1 MLLGKK
7 ILLDD
12 KYVKKTG
19 RIYINGVRS
28 IVRLSLIQK
37 HRDLIK
43 VKGYGSIRERN
54 LNIFKENLQN
64 AAINFTK
71 I

>member
-7 ILLDD
+7 ISLDD

-19 RIYINGVRS
+19 RIYINGVQS
-28 IVRLSLIQK
+28 LVRLSLIQK
-37 HRDLIK
+37 HRDLKK
-43 VKGYGSIRERN
+43 VKEYGSIRERN
-54 LNIFKENLQN
+54 LKIFKENLQN

>member
-19 RIYINGVRS
+19 RIYINGVQS

-43 VKGYGSIRERN
+43 VKEYGSIRERN